1 MSIMNT
7 VNETNLK
14 KVLKA
19 VPDNAIITSKQLAED
34 GVYYDLQ
41 RIYERNG
48 WLKRVAQG
56 AYVKLDQKH
65 TLDGAVYALQS
76 QLGLSIHIGGITA
89 LSEKHGKAHNIAFN
103 REKQLFGY
111 RDEKLPKWFKSLYG
125 NECKLNA
132 TTFLSKDLGLVAI
145 DNGNFKTQISTPE
158 RAILEMLYCVPNKAG
173 VNEAY
178 QVMELLVSL
187 KPTDMQELLENCSSI
202 KVKRLF
208 LYMSERAG
216 HTWLKRLDLNKIDL
230 GKGVREI
237 VKGGTLDKKYNI
249 IIGSIEE

>member
-1 MSIMNT
+1 MS
-7 VNETNLK
+7 VQNETNLK
-14 KVLKA
+14 QILKRI
-19 VPDNAIITSKQLAED
+19 PNNAIVTTKWLQENGVSRQLLLK
-34 GVYYDLQ
+34 YKKNSWLNMLT
-41 RIYERNG
+41 NG
-48 WLKRVAQG
+48 AFT
-56 AYVKLDQKH
+56 KLSDKAD
-65 TLDGAVYALQS
+65 LDGAIYAMQS

-103 REKQLFGY
+103 REKQIFGY

-125 NECKLNA
+125 KDCKLNA
-132 TTFLSKDLGLVAI
+132 TTFLPRELGLTVF
-145 DNGNFKTQISTPE
+145 DNNNFKTQISTPE
-158 RAILEMLYCVPNKAG
+158 RAVLEMLYCVPNKVT

-216 HTWLKRLDLNKIDL
+216 HTWLKRLDFSKIDL